1 MIKLL
6 TTLKQY
12 KLERLTNYSS
22 SYFDKWD
29 GDIMCQNK
37 KRKNDV
43 LLHAKSVNKNAICME

>member
-1 MIKLL
+1 MIKLP